1 MKWVFRGRHTVLSNH
16 HFGIRIVYSLNHPFS
31 GFSGFKIEG
40 YCTVYKIKRHSAPL
54 IVRPC
59 LSIRNVVSLNSF
71 DPGTPGTLITTHAC
85 VCVCMCTHV
94 LSQGWLFTVPID
106 CSPPGSSA
114 HGIFG
119 KNTGVDCHF
128 LLQGI
133 FPMSSIEPT
142 SLLSPAFAGGFFT
155 TAPSG
160 KPMLLVWCF

>member
-1 MKWVFRGRHTVLSNH
+1 MKRVFRGRHTVLSNH
-16 HFGIRIVYSLNHPFS
+16 HFRIRIVYSLNHPFS

-59 LSIRNVVSLNSF
+59 LSIRKVVSLNSF

-85 VCVCMCTHV
+85 VWMCTRV
-94 LSQGWLFTVPID
+94 LSQGRLFTVPMD
-106 CSPPGSSA
+106 CSPPDSSA
-114 HGIFG
+114 HGIFS
-119 KNTGVDCHF
+119 KNTGVGCHF

-133 FPMSSIEPT
+133 FPMWSIEPT
-142 SLLSPAFAGGFFT
+142 SLVSPAFAGRFFT

-160 KPMLLVWCF
+160 KPMLLVQCF